1 MLQWLA
7 LLAVILF
14 VVSSFLTRRF
24 MKDEGAYE
32 KGKFILYKSRSDAFP
47 LILAGWAIIYFINEF
62 FHLTYSQF
70 QDAILIAVLSV
81 YIIQFVYLLKY
92 RKQYQ

>member
-1 MLQWLA
+1 MLEWIA
-7 LLAVILF
+7 LVAVLLYF
-14 VVSSFLTRRF
+14 VSGYLIKRLI
-24 MKDEGAYE
+24 KNEGATE

-47 LILAGWAIIYFINEF
+47 LFLAGWAIIYLINEF